1 MKGSEGIPS
10 LKLETLNKLIS
21 KMDKAPDMFF
31 SNLFPTVQY
40 DSDTIRWEIEYGS
53 AGMTPFVAPG
63 TVAPAVG
70 VDGTG
75 EASAKAAF
83 YKEKMYFDEEFL
95 NNMREPGSW
104 ATYQAAER
112 KLARGTKKLDYRI
125 QRRREWMMA
134 QKFIEGGFTYMQKG
148 GAKFTV
154 NYGIPATHKVT
165 LTGNDRWDVVHADS
179 DPVED
184 IFDAKR
190 ILSDDAGVS
199 GLIAMCNSEV
209 LKVLMFKKSVQDLLS
224 KSAFGNGDLF
234 AQPAQVIGNLLG
246 VGPLAIYDDLYEVP
260 AYLTGNVIGGVTTD
274 ILVDDASDFG
284 VGGTLRFYDMSKV
297 NSWEDCVIAG
307 VAVETGTVTVA
318 TAPTFSYI
326 AGEDKVTM
334 KKKFIGDDKFFMF
347 STSQD
352 GEKVA
357 EFMEAPYGNTR
368 RWGKFADTKDEWDPE
383 GMWLRIQDKGL
394 PVLYHPDTTFTYTV
408 K

>member
-134 QKFIEGGFTYMQKG
+134 QMFIEGGFTYMQKG

-260 AYLTGNVIGGVTTD
+260 AYLTGNVIGGVTTA

>member
-134 QKFIEGGFTYMQKG
+134 QMFIEGGFTYMQKG